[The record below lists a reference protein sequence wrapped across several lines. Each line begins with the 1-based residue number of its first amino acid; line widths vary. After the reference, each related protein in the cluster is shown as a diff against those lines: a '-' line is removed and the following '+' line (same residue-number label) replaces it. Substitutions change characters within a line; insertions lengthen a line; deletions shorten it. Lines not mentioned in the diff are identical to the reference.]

1 MKIFWLTILSISL
14 SLAGTVGAQGPP
26 NNRRGPQAGSRTQ
39 GSRTQGS
46 RTQGSRTQ
54 GSRTQGSRTQGSR
67 AGGLNGSFEQS
78 APKVGELLPDVS
90 ALDADGKPLELRSLK
105 GHYSVLVFGC
115 LT

>member
-26 NNRRGPQAGSRTQ
+26 NNRRGPQA
-39 GSRTQGS
+39 
-46 RTQGSRTQ
+46 
-54 GSRTQGSRTQGSR
+54 GSRTQGSR

>member
-1 MKIFWLTILSISL
+1 
-14 SLAGTVGAQGPP
+14 
-26 NNRRGPQAGSRTQ
+26 
-39 GSRTQGS
+39 
-46 RTQGSRTQ
+46 
-54 GSRTQGSRTQGSR
+54 
-67 AGGLNGSFEQS
+67 LNGSFEQS

>member
-26 NNRRGPQAGSRTQ
+26 NNRRGPQA
-39 GSRTQGS
+39 
-46 RTQGSRTQ
+46 GSRTQ